1 MDFTIFFALGS
12 GILISF
18 RPTSLKLIH
27 TFANIGNKIIEKTR
41 KTAGNINIYAVL
53 FSIFESVSLIKKAD
67 NTYYPLLFK
76 FKLLD

>member
-18 RPTSLKLIH
+18 NPTSLKLIQ

-41 KTAGNINIYAVL
+41 KTAGNINTYAVL

>member
-18 RPTSLKLIH
+18 NPPSLKLIH

-53 FSIFESVSLIKKAD
+53 FSIFESVLLIKKAD